1 MALKPSIRTSNIKEQ
16 EKSVQ
21 VAEDKNDKKAKKTT
35 KKVAPKAKKTTS
47 KAKEIPVVK
56 KLVKNK
62 KPVVPETDKSGK
74 KVNPNFSYRA
84 KEDYI
89 LVSRAL
95 NDGEQKAYANLMAR
109 YRDSVNYV
117 LLKMVHNNE
126 DAEDLTIEAF
136 AKAFKKLEK
145 YDPQYS
151 FSTWLYKIAINSAID
166 FIRRQKREKSS
177 AKKTVS
183 LDEPFSN
190 KDGDVVEINIQAN
203 TLDPEE
209 KYIKEQRKR
218 LVREVVE
225 QLSPR
230 YRTLI
235 ELRYFRELSYQEIS
249 DELQQPIGTIK
260 AQLFRAREVL
270 NNILKKTQ
278 DRI

>member
-1 MALKPSIRTSNIKEQ
+1 MAID
-16 EKSVQ
+16 KSK
-21 VAEDKNDKKAKKTT
+21 D
-35 KKVAPKAKKTTS
+35 
-47 KAKEIPVVK
+47 
-56 KLVKNK
+56 
-62 KPVVPETDKSGK
+62 SGK
-74 KVNPNFSYRA
+74 KPQNKEVEASEEPKINKGANPNFSSRA
-84 KEDYI
+84 KQDYN
-89 LVSRAL
+89 LVKLAL
-95 NDGEQKAYANLMAR
+95 EEGDQKAYANLMAR

-117 LLKMVHNNE
+117 LLKMVHNIE

-136 AKAFKKLEK
+136 AKAFKKLDK

-183 LDEPFSN
+183 LDEPVSN

-209 KYIKEQRKR
+209 RYMKEQRKH

-235 ELRYFRELSYQEIS
+235 ELRYFKELSYQEIS
-249 DELQQPIGTIK
+249 DELEQPIGTIK

-270 NNILKKTQ
+270 NNILRRSK

>member
-1 MALKPSIRTSNIKEQ
+1 MALKPSERASNVNDNEN
-16 EKSVQ
+16 SVQ
-21 VAEDKNDKKAKKTT
+21 VAEKKNEKKETKAKKKAPAKAKKAPAKAKKTEA
-35 KKVAPKAKKTTS
+35 V
-47 KAKEIPVVK
+47 
-56 KLVKNK
+56 
-62 KPVVPETDKSGK
+62 ETDSNGK
-74 KVNPNFSYRA
+74 KVNPNFSFRA
-84 KEDYI
+84 KEDYN
-89 LVSRAL
+89 LVSKAL
-95 NDGEQKAYANLMAR
+95 NDGDQKAYANLMAR

-270 NNILKKTQ
+270 NNILKKTK

>member
-1 MALKPSIRTSNIKEQ
+1 MAISTTKPVNRVKNADKPA
-16 EKSVQ
+16 Q
-21 VAEDKNDKKAKKTT
+21 VAAKKKSEKEVEEKKTT
-35 KKVAPKAKKTTS
+35 KKPAAKKSTAKKTDD
-47 KAKEIPVVK
+47 
-56 KLVKNK
+56 K
-62 KPVVPETDKSGK
+62 KPAGK
-74 KVNPNFSYRA
+74 KKANPNFSFRA
-84 KEDYI
+84 KEDYR
-89 LVSRAL
+89 LVVKAL
-95 NDGEQKAYANLMAR
+95 DEGDQKAYANLMAR

-209 KYIKEQRKR
+209 RFIKEQRKR

-230 YRTLI
+230 YRNLI
-235 ELRYFRELSYQEIS
+235 DLRYFQELSYQEIS

-270 NNILKKTQ
+270 NNILKRTK

>member
-1 MALKPSIRTSNIKEQ
+1 MAVEKKNSKQDPKNETKAAAKKPVKKVSK
-16 EKSVQ
+16 
-21 VAEDKNDKKAKKTT
+21 AKAKKGEAE
-35 KKVAPKAKKTTS
+35 KEEPK
-47 KAKEIPVVK
+47 I
-56 KLVKNK
+56 NK
-62 KPVVPETDKSGK
+62 GA
-74 KVNPNFSYRA
+74 NPNFSHRA
-84 KEDYI
+84 KEDYN
-89 LVSRAL
+89 LVKLAL
-95 NDGEQKAYANLMAR
+95 QEGDQKAYANLMGR

-117 LLKMVHNNE
+117 LLKMVHNIE

-136 AKAFKKLEK
+136 AKAFKKLDR

-183 LDEPFSN
+183 IDEPFSN

-209 KYIKEQRKR
+209 KYMKEQRKN
-218 LVREVVE
+218 LVREVVDT
-225 QLSPR
+225 LSPR

-235 ELRYFRELSYQEIS
+235 ELRYFKELSYQEIS
-249 DELQQPIGTIK
+249 DELEQPIGTIK

-270 NNILKKTQ
+270 NNILRNSK